1 MMHKAWINLRSSLL
15 ASHFGALVLLAIAV
29 IPLMAYI
36 RFAPHKPE
44 HWHIDP
50 EEAPRR
56 GKPNRLLLTGPE
68 ALIVPASVE
77 DTAHMIKD
85 IALATPRT
93 RLLAGSAEEGWMT
106 FLTTSTVLKYP
117 DYTSFR
123 ISEAETGGS
132 RVSVFARARF
142 GYRDFGM
149 NRRRVDGWI
158 ASLSQRVPGEIGLSM
173 EL

>member
-1 MMHKAWINLRSSLL
+1 L

-85 IALATPRT
+85 IALATDNQHRSEIPRLYLLSDQRSRDR
-93 RLLAGSAEEGWMT
+93 RL
-106 FLTTSTVLKYP
+106 
-117 DYTSFR
+117 
-123 ISEAETGGS
+123 
-132 RVSVFARARF
+132 ARF
-142 GYRDFGM
+142 GLCAGTFWVSRFRDEPQAG
-149 NRRRVDGWI
+149 RWLDCVTVAARSG
-158 ASLSQRVPGEIGLSM
+158 
-173 EL
+173 